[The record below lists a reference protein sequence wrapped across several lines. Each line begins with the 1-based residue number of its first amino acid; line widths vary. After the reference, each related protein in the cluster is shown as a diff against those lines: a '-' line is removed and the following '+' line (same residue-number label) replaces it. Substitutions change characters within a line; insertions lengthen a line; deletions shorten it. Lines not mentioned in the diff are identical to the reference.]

1 MRQDPLSNPPS
12 ATVHIWLGA
21 VLVGGQSTRFG
32 RPKWSEPLAGV
43 PMAQRAAAAL
53 APHAREVVL
62 VGAGADAGG
71 LGLLLLPDAPGGA
84 GPLAGLVG
92 ALERAER
99 AGDRGCLMVACDL
112 PLVDADLVGL
122 LLEAWDGEDLVAPE
136 RGGRL
141 QPLCAAWSV
150 TALPTA
156 RKALVSA
163 DRSVAGVVREL
174 ALKVLPEAVW
184 RAGASGVDR
193 LLNVNTPAD
202 LARAVDELAGRG
214 SFEPRPGYPLR

>member
-1 MRQDPLSNPPS
+1 MRKDPLSNPLS
-12 ATVHIWLGA
+12 GAVHNWLGA
-21 VLVGGQSTRFG
+21 VLAGGQSTRFG

-43 PMAQRAAAAL
+43 PMARRAAAAL

-62 VGAGADAGG
+62 VGAAGDASG
-71 LGLLLLPDAPGGA
+71 LGLPLVPDAPGGG
-84 GPLAGLVG
+84 GPLAGLVS

-122 LLEAWDGEDLVAPE
+122 LVQAWDGEDLVAPE

-150 TALPTA
+150 AALPA
-156 RKALVSA
+156 VRKALVSD
-163 DRSVAGVVREL
+163 DRSVAGVVRGL
-174 ALKVLPEAVW
+174 ALKILPEATW
-184 RAGASGVDR
+184 RAGASGLDR

-202 LARAVDELAGRG
+202 LARAVEELAR
-214 SFEPRPGYPLR
+214 